1 VNILKP
7 IERLIT
13 AINLSIPDRVPIV
26 PQLTYAASRITGIKF
41 IDGIKNSEKMA
52 KAILEAYRSYGYDGI
67 YVGWESSFNLVAEAM
82 GCKLK
87 FFEDSPPT
95 VIENIVKNEEDLDKV
110 KIPDPYKDGR
120 LPLNLDALKI
130 VKSKIGDETLIFSYV
145 PSPFTLSSL
154 LIGLDSFLINIIKK
168 PRLIHD
174 LNKICLEASKAFAE
188 AKIEFGAN
196 VITISDPIAS
206 TSVISPEMFENFSK
220 PYLIDVLK
228 YIKKKGG
235 VPSLHI
241 CGETTPIIEKFLEM
255 DTKIVELDSKVDLSI
270 AKNKI
275 GKKICIMGNID
286 TSLLRSGKIE
296 EIDLEVKKCIEKA
309 AINGGYI
316 LSSGCEVPIDTPIEN
331 IKALVSASKKYG
343 RYNL

>member
-1 VNILKP
+1 MKP
-7 IERLIT
+7 IERLMS

-26 PQLTYAASRITGIKF
+26 PQLTYAASRVIGIKF
-41 IDGIKNSEKMA
+41 IDGIKSSEKMA
-52 KAILEAYRSYGYDGI
+52 RALLEAYRFYEYDSI

-120 LPLNLDALKI
+120 LPLNLNALKI
-130 VKSKIGDETLIFSYV
+130 VKSNIKDETLIFTYV

-154 LIGLDSFLINIIKK
+154 LMGIDSFLTKIIKNPK
-168 PRLIHD
+168 LIHE
-174 LNKICLEASKAFAE
+174 LNKICLEACKAFAE
-188 AKIEFGAN
+188 AKIEYGAN
-196 VITISDPIAS
+196 VITVSDPIAS
-206 TSVISPEMFENFSK
+206 ISVISPEMFKDFSK
-220 PYLIDVLK
+220 PYLSNILS
-228 YIKKKGG
+228 YIRRKGG
-235 VPSLHI
+235 ISSLHI
-241 CGETTPIIEKFLEM
+241 CGETTPILEQFLEM

-275 GKKICIMGNID
+275 GKKICIMGNIN

-296 EIDLEVKKCIEKA
+296 EIEIEVKKCIEKVA
-309 AINGGYI
+309 MNGGYI

-331 IKALVSASKKYG
+331 IKALVTSSKKYG
-343 RYNL
+343 VYNL